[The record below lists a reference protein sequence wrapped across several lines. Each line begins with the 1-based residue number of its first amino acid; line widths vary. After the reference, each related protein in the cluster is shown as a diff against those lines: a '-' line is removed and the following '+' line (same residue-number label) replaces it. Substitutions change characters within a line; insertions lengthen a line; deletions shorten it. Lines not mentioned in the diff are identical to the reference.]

1 VTALDGN
8 AVRATVASVRELL
21 DRVPDGDAVV
31 PVMGSSVTDVGQHLV
46 SCLAWYAHDLAAG
59 PGETSPA
66 DLVPRPGAGLEVVSR
81 SVGAWGE
88 VLARTVDAAA
98 PGDRGWHS
106 HGVADATGIAA
117 IGCAEVLI
125 HGTDVAGAV
134 GLPWSPPADVAA
146 AVLARLF
153 PEVTDV
159 ADPMAGLLW
168 ASGRID
174 LPGRDHRTGW
184 TYAMTRRDP

>member
-1 VTALDGN
+1 
-8 AVRATVASVRELL
+8 
-21 DRVPDGDAVV
+21 
-31 PVMGSSVTDVGQHLV
+31 
-46 SCLAWYAHDLAAG
+46 
-59 PGETSPA
+59 
-66 DLVPRPGAGLEVVSR
+66 
-81 SVGAWGE
+81 
-88 VLARTVDAAA
+88 
-98 PGDRGWHS
+98 
-106 HGVADATGIAA
+106 
-117 IGCAEVLI
+117 VLI